1 MSDYDIYDL
10 YCPKCQCNT
19 HSRDCTEWGCEEGFH
34 DESEE
39 DYCEPGTIMV
49 KCQECN
55 GTGIERWCPQ
65 CGENLS
71 GYKFDDDDELL
82 NP

>member
-1 MSDYDIYDL
+1 MSDYEIDDL

-19 HSRDCTEWGCEEGFH
+19 NSRDCENWCEDGFH

-49 KCQECN
+49 KCEECR

-71 GYKFDDDDELL
+71 GHKFDDDDELL